1 MIALIITMQ
10 ITVAAPVDFH
20 LAAGIGYPN
29 HAYKLQRPLLSF
41 RTSLLIA
48 PRSALSAT
56 DDSEITAAYK
66 PLTVNRNV
74 FLQLL
79 TAKPEFEGWQNI
91 LSVRDAISV
100 DTTLQGINMEE
111 QNNVKYLDPN

>member
-1 MIALIITMQ
+1 MITLIITMQ

-20 LAAGIGYPN
+20 LAEGIGYPN
-29 HAYKLQRPLLSF
+29 PAYKLQRPLLSF

-48 PRSALSAT
+48 PRSALSST
-56 DDSEITAAYK
+56 DDREITATYT

>member
-1 MIALIITMQ
+1 MIALIAAIQ

-20 LAAGIGYPN
+20 LADGIGYPN
-29 HAYKLQRPLLSF
+29 HTYILQRPLFSL

-48 PRSALSAT
+48 PHSALSST
-56 DDSEITAAYK
+56 NHSEITATYS
-66 PLTVNRNV
+66 PLTVKKSV

-79 TAKPEFEGWQNI
+79 TAKPDLVGWQNI

-100 DTTLQGINMEE
+100 DTTLQSINVEE
-111 QNNVKYLDPN
+111 QNNVRYLDPN